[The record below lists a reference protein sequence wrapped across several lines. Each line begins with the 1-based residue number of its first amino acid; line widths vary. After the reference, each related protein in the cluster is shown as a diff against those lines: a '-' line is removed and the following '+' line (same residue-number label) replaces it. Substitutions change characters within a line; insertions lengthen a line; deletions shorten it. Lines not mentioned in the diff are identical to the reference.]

1 MVRKATMQDMERI
14 FELVKDFAT
23 SFNPQKELFV
33 QSYKDMLNDKKVF
46 ILVVDNGDKIVGY
59 SLGFIHATFFANGNV
74 AWLEEIMVDEKF
86 RRAGVGSE
94 LIRAFEKKA
103 IDNDCKL
110 IALATRRAADF
121 YSAVGYEESA
131 TYFRK
136 LL

>member
-1 MVRKATMQDMERI
+1 
-14 FELVKDFAT
+14 
-23 SFNPQKELFV
+23 
-33 QSYKDMLNDKKVF
+33 MLNDEKAF
-46 ILVVDNGDKIVGY
+46 IFVADNGDKIVGY
-59 SLGFIHATFFANGNV
+59 SLGFIHTTFFANGNV

-86 RRAGVGSE
+86 RRAGIGFE
-94 LIRAFEKKA
+94 LVKVFEQKA

-121 YSAVGYEESA
+121 YSAIGYEESA